1 MKNVVVIMK
10 GGLGNQL
17 FQYAFARNIQLKYGY
32 DRIIL
37 DISEL
42 DGIRDRKYALQDFEL
57 PGNCVT
63 TCSDNRYA
71 RYSRRRNP
79 FLRVG
84 MHICPKV
91 VYDVGTFGNAFIWDR
106 TELIDIDKRIKSGK
120 DVVING
126 YWQSAKYFP
135 DVSDTLKKDLKLIRR
150 EAYEKLD
157 IYKKIRGTD
166 STCIH
171 VRLGDYVN
179 MSYYNTFGVEYYKD
193 AIERVKEKKD
203 SEFFVFSDD
212 IEGAK
217 KMLAPFYPELN
228 FVAYDG
234 QDTLSDFFL
243 MSQCKNFIMANSS
256 YSWWAQYLG
265 EEKNIVTAPKR
276 WTSSDACEDIY
287 MDNWIRI

>member
-32 DRIIL
+32 DGIIL

-79 FLRVG
+79 FLRAG

-106 TELIDIDKRIKSGK
+106 TELIDIERL
-120 DVVING
+120 
-126 YWQSAKYFP
+126 AATA
-135 DVSDTLKKDLKLIRR
+135 DTFLHKKHR
-150 EAYEKLD
+150 A
-157 IYKKIRGTD
+157 
-166 STCIH
+166 
-171 VRLGDYVN
+171 
-179 MSYYNTFGVEYYKD
+179 
-193 AIERVKEKKD
+193 A
-203 SEFFVFSDD
+203 VF
-212 IEGAK
+212 
-217 KMLAPFYPELN
+217 PFYEI
-228 FVAYDG
+228 G
-234 QDTLSDFFL
+234 
-243 MSQCKNFIMANSS
+243 ANC
-256 YSWWAQYLG
+256 YYRG
-265 EEKNIVTAPKR
+265 ENKQQKT
-276 WTSSDACEDIY
+276 
-287 MDNWIRI
+287 